1 MFPTDAY
8 IYEGKLAIAMYLDSS
23 ILMSLQ
29 DYKALG
35 EERRG
40 EERVEKGEGEHEE
53 GKQIEAIKA
62 MEGDN
67 SVN

>member
-1 MFPTDAY
+1 MN
-8 IYEGKLAIAMYLDSS
+8 S
-23 ILMSLQ
+23 Q
-29 DYKALG
+29 DYKAVG
-35 EERRG
+35 AER
-40 EERVEKGEGEHEE
+40 EEKGEGEHEE

>member
-1 MFPTDAY
+1 
-8 IYEGKLAIAMYLDSS
+8 MYLDTP

-29 DYKALG
+29 DYKARG